1 VEAGERMLEGEL
13 GGESRFCGEGLEHE
27 VCCGVE
33 GGLLVAGLGG
43 SVGGAGGSA
52 AVSVASAQL

>member
-1 VEAGERMLEGEL
+1 MLEGEL